1 MIPISRQS
9 HSRSF
14 LGVIAYFRRSRGAR
28 RMFQKELARP
38 LALFVGLG
46 LAHCCVGSGTAS
58 GQPVPPLPAPSA
70 PAPGSPAAPAPAIPP
85 IAPAGAARG
94 EEAATVPSSGP
105 SLPAPEPG
113 IESLPGP
120 RPRVIRPPDA
130 GFRTPE
136 LPELPARPSGPF
148 FTPFDPPTGYTGPS
162 SVLPTEGQQ
171 DPHFVPIED
180 RWRIG
185 YPEWDRY
192 GNGHPV
198 IDDYPYTPGR
208 WFDPF
213 NQNVLKGDYPVI
225 GQHIFLDMS
234 ASALSFQE
242 YRQIPTATTPFEST
256 VRANQFNFFGRPNQ
270 YFTTNFFSV
279 IFDMTHGDAAFKPFD
294 WRLRLAPVFNVNSL
308 SVQELGIVSP
318 NVLQGT
324 TRTREFWALQE
335 AFFETKLADVSP
347 DYDFMSFRFGT
358 QPFNNDFRGFLF
370 NDINRAVRLFGT
382 RNANRDQW
390 NLAYF
395 RQWEKDTNSQL
406 NSFNDR
412 RQNLVF
418 ANYYRQDF
426 IFPGYTAQ
434 VSLVYNNDPKSFHFD
449 KNRFLVRPDPV
460 GVFRPHE
467 IDVAYIGWAGD
478 GHIGRFNLT
487 HQLYW
492 ALGRDSLNPM
502 ANQPQTIN
510 AQMVAIEGSYDRDW
524 VRFRASFFYASGDHN
539 VNNSHAT
546 GFDTILDAPNFSG
559 GPFSFWN
566 RQQIPLFGVN
576 LVQRLSLVPD
586 LRSSKIQG
594 QANFVNPGIYIP
606 TLGMDFDLTP
616 KCKLIT
622 NTNVLFFDSTNVL
635 EHFLFAGRIDKFIG
649 TDVSMGLEYRPLL
662 SENINFTLGLS
673 GLVPGQGFRDL
684 YNNFSNRTTSLLI
697 GSFLMFNFVF

>member
-1 MIPISRQS
+1 MLP
-9 HSRSF
+9 
-14 LGVIAYFRRSRGAR
+14 
-28 RMFQKELARP
+28 
-38 LALFVGLG
+38 
-46 LAHCCVGSGTAS
+46 
-58 GQPVPPLPAPSA
+58 PAPSM
-70 PAPGSPAAPAPAIPP
+70 
-85 IAPAGAARG
+85 
-94 EEAATVPSSGP
+94 EEAAGETG
-105 SLPAPEPG
+105 A
-113 IESLPGP
+113 
-120 RPRVIRPPDA
+120 RPRVIRPPDE
-130 GFRTPE
+130 GFPSPA
-136 LPELPARPSGPF
+136 LPEPFARPDGPF
-148 FTPFDPPTGYTGPS
+148 FTRFDPPMGYTGRS
-162 SVLPTEGQQ
+162 GVMPTEVQT

-180 RWRIG
+180 RWRTG

-192 GNGHPV
+192 DKGHPV
-198 IDDYPYTPGR
+198 LDDYPFMPGR
-208 WFDPF
+208 WYDPF
-213 NQNVLKGDYPVI
+213 NQNVLKADFPII
-225 GQHIFLDMS
+225 GQHIFLDMT

-256 VRANQFNFFGRPNQ
+256 SRAFEQNFFGRPNQ
-270 YFTTNFFSV
+270 YFTTNFFA
-279 IFDMTHGDAAFKPFD
+279 IIMDMTHGDAAFKPFD
-294 WRLRLAPVFNVNSL
+294 WRLRLAPTFNVNNL
-308 SVQELGIVSP
+308 SVQELGVVSP
-318 NVLQGT
+318 NVLQGRS
-324 TRTREFWALQE
+324 RTREFWALQE

-347 DYDFMSFRFGT
+347 DYDFVSLRFGT

-406 NSFNDR
+406 NTFNDR

-434 VSLVYNNDPKSFHFD
+434 ISLTYNNDPRSFKFD

-460 GVFRPHE
+460 GVARAHE

-487 HQLYW
+487 HQFYW
-492 ALGRDSLNPM
+492 ALGRDSLNPL
-502 ANQPQTIN
+502 ANQAQTIN
-510 AQMVAIEGSYDRDW
+510 GQMVAIEGSYDRDW
-524 VRFRASFFYASGDHN
+524 VRFRASFFYSSGDHN
-539 VNNSHAT
+539 INNSHAT
-546 GFDTILDAPNFSG
+546 GFDTILDGPNFSG
-559 GPFSFWN
+559 GAFSYWN

-622 NTNVLFFDSTNVL
+622 NTNLLFFDSTNVL
-635 EHFLFAGRIDKFIG
+635 EHFLFDGRIDRFIG
-649 TDVSMGLEYRPLL
+649 TDVSMGMEYRPLL
-662 SENINFTLGLS
+662 SENINFILGLS

-684 YNNFSNRTTSLLI
+684 YNNFSSRTNSVLI
-697 GSFLMFNFVF
+697 GSFLALNFLF